1 MGKKTSKF
9 YKPGTLMEKGTKIS
23 LKTQPYINGIIF
35 NTQDPISSFHS
46 QLAIIKLII
55 NEYEYIKNIPG
66 MQAILQDALGD
77 IPSVEIGKSKLL
89 IDYLIGSPIEITLKD
104 QVVTQNILNDLQVPV
119 RDNDE

>member
-104 QVVTQNILNDLQVPV
+104 QVITQNILNDLQVPV

>member
-9 YKPGTLMEKGTKIS
+9 YKPGTLMEKGTKVS

-35 NTQDPISSFHS
+35 NTQDPIASFHS

-66 MQAILQDALGD
+66 MKTVLHDALGD
-77 IPSVEIGKSKLL
+77 VSSIDIGKSKLL
-89 IDYLIGSPIEITLKD
+89 IDYLIESPIEITLKD
-104 QVVTQNILNDLQVPV
+104 QVVTQEILNDLQIPV
-119 RDNDE
+119 RDDDV

>member
-23 LKTQPYINGIIF
+23 LKTQPYIYGIIF

-104 QVVTQNILNDLQVPV
+104 QIITQNILNDLQVPV